1 MRHVATK
8 EGAQGAFGQSPF
20 ALARGQR
27 FEFYAFKDDAARL
40 RERLE
45 QTGVLPAGSTG
56 FADFRLKRAKGPCAS
71 LEAARQ
77 QTERWLKELADRRR
91 HETIAAGATICIPG
105 GVMLPSATLCIDA
118 LAIRHQGDAVELVV
132 GEIKVYPDRN
142 GFTDATQLATSRAQ
156 AGMYVHGVRL
166 VLQQLGIGDR
176 IRVSDRGFLV
186 LSRAG
191 TNYLSVRANEDFA
204 GQARRAQEGLASLSE
219 CADMLALEPM
229 PADLALPVIQRAPT
243 SLCED
248 CLSFC
253 ERVEICRRHAE
264 SRGDGAILGDA
275 VHRYLGGISLERVRA
290 LRDGAE
296 PADDHEAEVAALLK
310 RAESSHG

>member
-8 EGAQGAFGQSPF
+8 EGAKGTFGQSPF

-40 RERLE
+40 REQLE
-45 QTGVLPAGSTG
+45 QARVLRSGSAG
-56 FADFRLKRAKGPCAS
+56 FADFRLKRAGGPCAS
-71 LEAARQ
+71 LDAARQ
-77 QTERWLKELADRRR
+77 QTERWLKELADGSRR
-91 HETIAAGATICIPG
+91 ETISAGATICIPG
-105 GVMLPSATLCIDA
+105 GVMLPSATLCVDA

-156 AGMYVHGVRL
+156 AGMYVHGLRL
-166 VLQQLGIGDR
+166 VIQQLGIGDR
-176 IRVSDRGFLV
+176 VRVSDRGFLV

-191 TNYLSVRANEDFA
+191 SNYLSVRANEDFA
-204 GQARRAQEGLASLSE
+204 GQARRAEEGLASLSE
-219 CADMLALEPM
+219 CADTLALKPM
-229 PADLALPVIQRAPT
+229 SADLALPVIQRAGT

-253 ERVEICRRHAE
+253 ERVEICRQHAE

-290 LRDGAE
+290 LRNGAD
-296 PADDHEAEVAALLK
+296 PTDDHEAEIAALLK
-310 RAESSHG
+310 RVEASHG